1 MADKKPTFEQML
13 KKLEGIVAKLES
25 GDLSLD
31 KSLAAF
37 EEGMALVK
45 DLDQTLTQAEA
56 KVELLFKDREGQIKP
71 GPWPEDSGDGLP
83 EPEDES

>member
-13 KKLEGIVAKLES
+13 KKLEGIVSKLES

-45 DLDQTLTQAEA
+45 DLDQTLSQAEA
-56 KVELLFKDREGQIKP
+56 KVELLFKDPGGQVKP
-71 GPWPEDSGDGLP
+71 GPWPEDSGEGTP
-83 EPEDES
+83 GPEDES